1 MATIPT
7 LPITAHRDI
16 TTTYIKMSQAD
27 VLYTNFRTSSLL
39 TKTSSDTLTA
49 SVCSLTA
56 DYSAADSN
64 SSYHTLTRMTM
75 LHYNTLDAL
84 TGLQTQLG
92 IMTVRKRFMDQKIT
106 PGTLTATVSGG
117 AFVGDFYDSGSGEWI
132 WSNDSS
138 VHGRV
143 YSDEGYV
150 AVTGTASG
158 TMHALGEIG
167 GVTAIKYKAEVLNTT
182 VHAFCKAP
190 PNEGNFSLNP
200 TAFAPDNVT
209 DWFLGSGF
217 TASTDNSVYRSA
229 FTVSGLNWTPYISH
243 IGLYNDDNE
252 LLAVAKLSRPI
263 RKPSD
268 VPLSFHVQVDI

>member
-16 TTTYIKMSQAD
+16 TTTYIKMSKAD

-84 TGLQTQLG
+84 TGIQTQLG

-117 AFVGDFYDSGSGEWI
+117 AFVGDF
-132 WSNDSS
+132 
-138 VHGRV
+138 
-143 YSDEGYV
+143 
-150 AVTGTASG
+150 
-158 TMHALGEIG
+158 
-167 GVTAIKYKAEVLNTT
+167 
-182 VHAFCKAP
+182 
-190 PNEGNFSLNP
+190 
-200 TAFAPDNVT
+200 
-209 DWFLGSGF
+209 
-217 TASTDNSVYRSA
+217 
-229 FTVSGLNWTPYISH
+229 
-243 IGLYNDDNE
+243 
-252 LLAVAKLSRPI
+252 
-263 RKPSD
+263 
-268 VPLSFHVQVDI
+268 